1 MENNTKDFPTDFTK
15 YRNARAST
23 YFDIKL
29 INSVIYKNNVYC
41 RLNMEKVFFD
51 SITKLRLR

>member
-15 YRNARAST
+15 YRNSRTST

-29 INSVIYKNNVYC
+29 FM
-41 RLNMEKVFFD
+41 R
-51 SITKLRLR
+51 SIKKDLSSKLSKLL